1 MIEIEIGIDIIH
13 ELLISLEDGIINPSD
28 SYIINVFDINDFN
41 EMINKISEHFN
52 GKIEEMEIEY
62 GEGYSI
68 LWINDIYILIY
79 YSRRFNNSY
88 SIDINM
94 YKFKY
99 EIEKYL
105 DIDYEKLEQEPIG
118 IEEDN

>member
-28 SYIINVFDINDFN
+28 SYIINVFDIDDFN

-118 IEEDN
+118 IKEDN